1 MTATDTVE
9 TEEKKAS
16 KLPMIIGLV
25 LALVGGGGGY
35 VAASMGLLPFIG
47 AKEMAAEEHGQDES
61 HDADNPLMSGNLS
74 TSDTAFVP
82 IDPLLIS
89 LGSNAKA
96 RHLRFR
102 GQVETSAKYADEVQ
116 KLMPRIVDVLNS
128 YLRAVEE
135 KDLRE
140 PSALIRLRAQMLRRI
155 QIVTGPGRVNDLLI
169 MEFVLN

>member
-9 TEEKKAS
+9 TKEKKPS
-16 KLPMIIGLV
+16 KLPMIVGVV

-35 VAASMGLLPFIG
+35 FAANAGLLPFLG
-47 AKEMAAEEHGQDES
+47 AKHVVADGPIAPGDHTEANPMMAEDSAI
-61 HDADNPLMSGNLS
+61 ANA
-74 TSDTAFVP
+74 AFVP

-89 LGSNAKA
+89 LGSNANA

-102 GQVETSAKYADEVQ
+102 GQIETSPKYSAEVQ

-135 KDLRE
+135 NDLRE
-140 PSALIRLRAQMLRRI
+140 PSALVRLRAQMLRRI